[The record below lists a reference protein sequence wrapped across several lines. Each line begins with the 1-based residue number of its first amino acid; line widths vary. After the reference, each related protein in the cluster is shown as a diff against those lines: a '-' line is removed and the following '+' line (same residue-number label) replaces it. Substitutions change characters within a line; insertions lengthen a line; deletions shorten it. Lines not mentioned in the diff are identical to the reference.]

1 MATIKMYKILNLTA
15 AAGLIAK
22 DSDKIIIKPN
32 DAYGKVSLAPNWGAT
47 VTWTEAL
54 TNSIGNSISEK
65 EEFIYIAEVEIDA
78 DATVEAASSAYILNN
93 AEFNLMSAEE
103 AVVKLTYK
111 DWVNNFYGDYPEVR
125 VDDPVEVKKVYKVKK
140 EAILDIRYKAPIFD
154 EEEFASCLDW
164 DEVDTEED
172 YNKLIEK
179 EIEPLKKEWEELVE
193 KSINMLIPV
202 TYEEMLQEL
211 TK

>member
-1 MATIKMYKILNLTA
+1 MATVKFYKIINISA
-15 AAGLIAK
+15 AAGLIEK
-22 DSDKIIIKPN
+22 VEDKLIIKAN
-32 DAYGKVSLAPNWGAT
+32 DAYNKVSLAPNWGAT
-47 VTWTEAL
+47 VTWAEAL
-54 TNSIGNSISEK
+54 TNSIDISIPER
-65 EEFIYIAEVEIDA
+65 EEWIFIAEVEIDA
-78 DATVEAASSAYILNN
+78 AATVEAASSAYILNN

-111 DWVNNFYGDYPEVR
+111 DWVNDFYGDYPEVR
-125 VDDPVEVKKVYKVKK
+125 VDGPVEVKKLYKVEK
-140 EAILDIRYKAPIFD
+140 EALLNIRYKAPFFD

-193 KSINMLIPV
+193 KSITMLIPV
-202 TYEEMLQEL
+202 TYEEMLREL